1 MVIKMEEN
9 INVLDEVN
17 KGACMGVDAINFILD
32 KVTDKK
38 FKKLLEKQAKEYKD
52 ITKRVN
58 QIYSQYNKED
68 TPHETNKME
77 KTMTYFGI
85 EMRTMTDDS
94 DAKLAEL
101 LFKGTNMG
109 ILEGRR
115 LLNDKSMDKEVNT
128 LVEDYVEM
136 QEKNI
141 ENLKKYL

>member
-1 MVIKMEEN
+1 MKEN

-17 KGACMGVDAINFILD
+17 KGACMGVDATNYVLE
-32 KVTDKK
+32 KVSDNKL
-38 FKKLLEKQAKEYKD
+38 KKLLEKQIKEYKK
-52 ITKRVN
+52 ISERIN
-58 QIYSQYNKED
+58 GIYSKYNKED

-94 DAKLAEL
+94 TSKLAEL

-115 LLNDKSMDKEVNT
+115 LLNDKEMDSEVKEIVK
-128 LVEDYVEM
+128 DYVEM
-136 QEKNI
+136 QEENI
-141 ENLKKYL
+141 EDLKKFL